1 VRKKRTGS
9 ALSDTG
15 EGGIGPSN
23 VIERDVLF
31 HFISGEIYT
40 GHILVG
46 AAEVPRAV
54 VQHRFKFQF
63 QLERAGRNHA
73 CDSKKKQ
80 ERGSTRSSAR
90 ARCDKGG
97 GFMLTQGG
105 CRCAFGVQRCQVQGE
120 NIEQTL
126 VVRGAGRAGHQIGNG
141 MSPVIS
147 SPPRCVIRRRRRRRR
162 RRRGRYEIIVLQ
174 IVFIVGVA
182 EVGQVLVQVA
192 QFKIFIHLPF
202 LRVAHQHR
210 HTFQRGRPV
219 VDSCAATKEK
229 TLRWKKEKKSS
240 RKKTTHAHGKA
251 FFYRAC
257 ETWRWRRHVAHRS
270 PCTNEK

>member
-1 VRKKRTGS
+1 MQLSSTGS
-9 ALSDTG
+9 NSSSSLRGLVEITPATAKKNRS
-15 EGGIGPSN
+15 GGVN
-23 VIERDVLF
+23 TFLR
-31 HFISGEIYT
+31 
-40 GHILVG
+40 
-46 AAEVPRAV
+46 
-54 VQHRFKFQF
+54 
-63 QLERAGRNHA
+63 
-73 CDSKKKQ
+73 
-80 ERGSTRSSAR
+80 AR

-240 RKKTTHAHGKA
+240 RKKTGIPEREIPLENAGKKRNSQESWQER
-251 FFYRAC
+251 FFG
-257 ETWRWRRHVAHRS
+257 S
-270 PCTNEK
+270 KK

>member
-1 VRKKRTGS
+1 MRKKRTGS

-80 ERGSTRSSAR
+80 ERGGQHVPPRAR
-90 ARCDKGG
+90 A
-97 GFMLTQGG
+97 L
-105 CRCAFGVQRCQVQGE
+105 
-120 NIEQTL
+120 
-126 VVRGAGRAGHQIGNG
+126 
-141 MSPVIS
+141 
-147 SPPRCVIRRRRRRRR
+147 
-162 RRRGRYEIIVLQ
+162 
-174 IVFIVGVA
+174 
-182 EVGQVLVQVA
+182 
-192 QFKIFIHLPF
+192 
-202 LRVAHQHR
+202 
-210 HTFQRGRPV
+210 
-219 VDSCAATKEK
+219 
-229 TLRWKKEKKSS
+229 
-240 RKKTTHAHGKA
+240 
-251 FFYRAC
+251 
-257 ETWRWRRHVAHRS
+257 
-270 PCTNEK
+270 